1 MKIKTL
7 EVDCRKRVCTFNQS
21 VIFVALDIGILH
33 SENISYCMNHQ
44 HSENAAKQIIQCLG
58 TKKWIKFVA
67 IQMRYGVGSFMI
79 YLLPPFSLTPL
90 FHVLSSIFLFPSFSL
105 QHELFSKYVFVCTNL
120 DFKNNV
126 IKFIIMTFF
135 LCLSRVNEAVV
146 MVGLS

>member
-33 SENISYCMNHQ
+33 SENISYCMSHQ
-44 HSENAAKQIIQCLG
+44 HSENAAKQINQCLG

-135 LCLSRVNEAVV
+135 LCLSKNRIYF
-146 MVGLS
+146 